1 MDGVLVDSRPV
12 VERTW
17 RRWAARHNLSADAM
31 LKIAH
36 GRRTRDTLRI
46 LAPELATD
54 SEVAWLDAAE
64 LETVEGILPVPGAAA
79 LLASL
84 PPSRWTIVT
93 SAGRALAALRLGV
106 IGIAV
111 PEHAV
116 TAEEIQRGK
125 PAPEGYLLAAERLG
139 ARPAD
144 CLVIEDAPPGIQA
157 GRAAGAH
164 VVAVETTHPREA
176 LAGADFVVPDL
187 RALQVTVTASG
198 LSIVVAADRGVA

>member
-17 RRWAARHNLSADAM
+17 RRWAARHNVSADAI

-36 GRRTRDTLRI
+36 GRRTRDTL
-46 LAPELATD
+46 LAAAPDLATD
-54 SEVAWLDAAE
+54 SEVAWLDATE
-64 LETVEGILPVPGAAA
+64 LETVEGIVPVPGAAT

-93 SAGRALAALRLGV
+93 SAGRALAARRLGV
-106 IGIAV
+106 LGIAV

-125 PAPEGYLLAAERLG
+125 PAPDGYLLAAERLG
-139 ARPAD
+139 ARPVD

-157 GRAAGAH
+157 GRAAGAR
-164 VVAVETTHPREA
+164 VLAVETTHPREA
-176 LAGADFVVPDL
+176 LAGADFVLPDL
-187 RALQVTVTASG
+187 RGLRATVAAFR
-198 LSIVVAADRGVA
+198 LSIVVAAGHGAA